1 MVTERSSWSHSAK
14 SMSRHSQGSL
24 SVLTK
29 VWWKHL
35 EANGGKSQQERQ
47 SKHTHCWRVAGWSRN
62 RWSTVLDLPLDDPFQ
77 LQRTLLKW
85 SLWCVFFLQ
94 IAHNYIG
101 HPKLQTAWPVRPP
114 PLISSTCCFSLC
126 SQQSSPVRCAYCLR
140 LSSQFFDVANFGMEA

>member
-62 RWSTVLDLPLDDPFQ
+62 RWSTVLELPLDDPFQ
-77 LQRTLLKW
+77 LQRTLLNW
-85 SLWCVFFLQ
+85 SLRCVFFANRSQLHWASE
-94 IAHNYIG
+94 ITNSLTSATSSPHLL
-101 HPKLQTAWPVRPP
+101 HMLFL
-114 PLISSTCCFSLC
+114 PLLPTIFSCPLC
-126 SQQSSPVRCAYCLR
+126 SLR